1 MEHLSEAKIIQLK
14 DLCVARGWTV
24 GLAESCTGGLLSSWL
39 ASFSGISKVYQ
50 GSIVS
55 YARHVKVH
63 VLGVKTSTIQAL
75 GEVSEPVALGMA
87 RGARK
92 ALCCDWSVAITGI
105 AGPTGGS
112 VEKPVGM
119 VCFAVSGP
127 GFERS
132 VTHLFPSQLKRHEI
146 QRQAALFAFDLLIS
160 AFR

>member
-1 MEHLSEAKIIQLK
+1 MEHLSDEKIIGLR
-14 DLCVARGWTV
+14 DICLARGWTI

-39 ASFSGISKVYQ
+39 AAFSGISKVYQ

-55 YARHVKVH
+55 YARHVKVE

-92 ALCCDWSVAITGI
+92 ALHCDWSVAITGI
-105 AGPTGGS
+105 AG
-112 VEKPVGM
+112 M
-119 VCFAVSGP
+119 VCFAVAGP
-127 GFERS
+127 GFESS
-132 VTHLFPSQLKRHEI
+132 VTHLFSSQLKRHEI

-160 AFR
+160 ALR